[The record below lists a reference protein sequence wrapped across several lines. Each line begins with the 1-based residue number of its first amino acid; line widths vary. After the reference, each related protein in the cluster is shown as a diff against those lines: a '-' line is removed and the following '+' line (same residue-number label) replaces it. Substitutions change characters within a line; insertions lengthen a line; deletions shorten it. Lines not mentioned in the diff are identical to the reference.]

1 MVHQAETWLT
11 KIETATVLNI
21 NTSVY
26 VQEVLGWEP
35 LVF

>member
-1 MVHQAETWLT
+1 MIHQAETWLT
-11 KIETATVLNI
+11 KIRTATVLKI
-21 NTSVY
+21 YTSVY